1 MRVIFYTGENSFKVM
16 FFVRAYSDTSV
27 LSLRN
32 TVSSSV
38 ASIMQT
44 RRVRLSWAR
53 VSYSPGR
60 IFSGSRLRACVF
72 RFFLLTVGLI
82 VGERFPKA
90 SVRSD
95 IVVVTQLYAARR
107 PMRAASSPKL
117 PACGRRRA
125 RALEHRTKMAQSFR
139 FS

>member
-72 RFFLLTVGLI
+72 RFFFSPLGSSSGNVSRKRRCAQTSSSL
-82 VGERFPKA
+82 
-90 SVRSD
+90 RSS
-95 IVVVTQLYAARR
+95 T
-107 PMRAASSPKL
+107 
-117 PACGRRRA
+117 
-125 RALEHRTKMAQSFR
+125 
-139 FS
+139 